1 VVWGRQVLTHAG
13 GGGGAY
19 GDKFGSKFVMEFVR
33 FAEIHP
39 HKLALSLLSAGF
51 IDFSKLINEVG

>member
-1 VVWGRQVLTHAG
+1 MPGE
-13 GGGGAY
+13 GGAY